1 MALPEGGFDMRVYE
15 SDKIRNVAILGH
27 SGSGKSNL
35 TEAIHYTAGLTN
47 RISKP
52 TDEAKYTSSMGLFS
66 IEYKNNKY
74 NFIDTPGYFDFAGE
88 LTSAMQAVSGAIIV
102 VDGTT
107 DLQVGTEKAL
117 EITDEL
123 NMPKF
128 IFVNKI
134 DSEKSD
140 YEKILEQLK

>member
-1 MALPEGGFDMRVYE
+1 MRVYE

-27 SGSGKSNL
+27 AGSGKSNL
-35 TEAIHYTAGLTN
+35 IEAIQFTAGLAN

-52 TDEAKYTSSMGLFS
+52 TDEIKLTNTVGLYAIDYNS
-66 IEYKNNKY
+66 TKY
-74 NFIDTPGYFDFAGE
+74 NFLDTPGYFDFSGE
-88 LTSAMQAVSGAIIV
+88 VTSAMSAAGGAIVV

-123 NMPKF
+123 NIPKF

-134 DSEKSD
+134 DSEKAD
-140 YEKILEQLK
+140 YERILEQLREK